1 MKKIVFLLGLITIVL
16 SGCKT
21 TQLDPAQ
28 KAEKQA
34 QKQEEKQ
41 LAKQISA
48 TEQKLWF
55 EKAVQA
61 LNDQKFVLEADRI
74 TFKNGRFTYVNANTN
89 FISMHEGKATIQMA
103 FNSPYAGPNGIG
115 GITVDGSASNVKMS
129 TDKKGN
135 ITFSMNVMGVGVS
148 AMVTIQMQNGSNQ
161 CSATVSPNFNS
172 NRITFTGYLYPEAD
186 SDVFKGRSL

>member
-1 MKKIVFLLGLITIVL
+1 MKKIVFLLGVMVIALA
-16 SGCKT
+16 GCKT

-28 KAEKQA
+28 KAEKKA
-34 QKQEEKQ
+34 EKQ
-41 LAKQISA
+41 AEKQVAKQIKE
-48 TEQKLWF
+48 TEQRLWF

-61 LNDQKFVLEADRI
+61 FNERKFVLEADRI

-89 FISMHEGKATIQMA
+89 FISMHEDRATIQMA

-115 GITVDGSASNVKMS
+115 GITVDGSASNVKMT

-148 AMVTIQMQNGSNQ
+148 ATVTIQMLNGTNQ
-161 CSATVSPNFNS
+161 CTATVNPNFNS
-172 NRITFTGYLYPEAD
+172 NRITFTGNLYQEAD
-186 SDVFKGRSL
+186 SDVFKGRAL